1 VILGQYD
8 MKNFTRNSI
17 KQIVKYIK
25 IFFEGSL
32 KVDQLGI
39 FHFQQGQLTAPAD
52 ATDQQHSFVSRINQI
67 IKSKKPVAQW
77 E

>member
-1 VILGQYD
+1 
-8 MKNFTRNSI
+8 MKNFTKNSI

-32 KVDQLGI
+32 KVDQLGV
-39 FHFQQGQLTAPAD
+39 FHFQQGQLTAPTD

-67 IKSKKPVAQW
+67 IKSNKPVAQW

>member
-1 VILGQYD
+1 MGPYK
-8 MKNFTRNSI
+8 MKNFTKNSI

-39 FHFQQGQLTAPAD
+39 FHFQQGQLSAPTN
-52 ATDQQHSFVSRINQI
+52 ATEQQHSFVSSINQI
-67 IKSKKPVAQW
+67 IKSNKPVAQW